1 MAKKVIITCAVT
13 GASFTPTMS
22 PHLPYR
28 PDDIVDQAVAA
39 HEAGAAVLHLHAR
52 DPQTG
57 EPSADPELF
66 RSYVTRIKERTENA
80 VISLTTGGATGQSIE
95 ARLNVIKVLQ
105 PELCT
110 CNLGTINYG
119 GFPMIP
125 RYQGQWQHAWEEPFL
140 EMTRRE
146 PFVNNFS
153 DIEYMLKEL
162 TNETGTR
169 FEFEAYD
176 LGHLYTLAY
185 YLEMGLVKPPIFI
198 QFVMGTFGGLGA
210 DMVDNL
216 VYMRQTAQRLLG
228 NDLEWSVLGGGR
240 HQVNMVTA
248 GALMGS
254 HVRVG
259 LEDSLYLEKGKLAES
274 NAQQVAK
281 VKRIL
286 NELSLETAS
295 AEEARGVL
303 ALKGIKNV
311 GF

>member
-22 PHLPYR
+22 PSLPFT

-52 DPQTG
+52 DPETG
-57 EPSADPELF
+57 APSADPELF
-66 RSYVTRIKERTENA
+66 REYVTRIRERTGDA
-80 VISLTTGGATGQSIE
+80 IISLTTGGATGQPIE
-95 ARLNVIKVLQ
+95 DRLNVVKVLQ

-110 CNLGTINYG
+110 CNLGTLNYG

-125 RYQGQWQHAWEEPFL
+125 KYQGNWRFEWEEDFL
-140 EMTRRE
+140 ELTRRE
-146 PFVNNFS
+146 PFVNNFV
-153 DIEYMLKEL
+153 DIEYMLKYL

-176 LGHLYTLAY
+176 IGHLYTLAY
-185 YLEMGLVKPPIFI
+185 YMDMGLVKPPIFI
-198 QFVMGTFGGLGA
+198 QFVMGTFGGISA
-210 DMVDNL
+210 DMLDNL
-216 VYMRQTAQRLLG
+216 VYMRQTSDRLLG
-228 NDLEWSVLGGGR
+228 TDVEWSVLGGGR
-240 HQVNMVTA
+240 YQVNMVTA
-248 GALMGS
+248 GAIMGS

-274 NAQQVAK
+274 NAQQVEK

-286 NELSLETAS
+286 GELSLETATS
-295 AEEARGVL
+295 AEARATLG
-303 ALKGIKNV
+303 LKGIENV
-311 GF
+311 NF